1 VGKKSADAGRE
12 AAIAH
17 GDAMVKALQQQAKS
31 LNTLEERILFVE
43 TSVADLFLKGFEII
57 FYVSASST
65 YLEKAQKI
73 MASCLSDLSDLQAVE
88 KAVPHSVTT
97 EMGMAILTMARDLDA
112 QGRRAALDTP
122 ELADFLKTYGHR
134 NTIELDV
141 GIPTWQ
147 EDPAYVVDLVNTYI
161 DSQTYEEGLERFQK
175 AQLEAETA
183 VHRIRKTME
192 QVGEPGKAKKVHRLL
207 TDFRAMFGIRELSK
221 FYLRHGLAI
230 YRSVILDMG
239 RELAEQGR
247 LEQPE
252 DVFFVTFPD
261 IHSGEDLKPVVEKN
275 REQYALEMKRT
286 APRVLTSTG
295 ESIHAPVMAAGENA
309 LAGIPVSPGVTE
321 GRVRVLYH
329 PEEGQSLEVGD
340 ILVTTGTN
348 PSWTPLFLKLGG
360 LIMETGGPISHGSV
374 VAREYGLPAVA
385 GVVNATR
392 QLKDGQRVRINGETG
407 SVELLGA

>member
-1 VGKKSADAGRE
+1 
-12 AAIAH
+12 
-17 GDAMVKALQQQAKS
+17 M
-31 LNTLEERILFVE
+31 T
-43 TSVADLFLKGFEII
+43 
-57 FYVSASST
+57 
-65 YLEKAQKI
+65 
-73 MASCLSDLSDLQAVE
+73 DLSDLQAVE

-97 EMGMAILTMARDLDA
+97 EMGMSILRMAKDLDA
-112 QGRRAALDTP
+112 QGRRASLDTP
-122 ELADFLKTYGHR
+122 ELADFLNTYGHR

-141 GIPTWQ
+141 GIPAWQ
-147 EDPAYVVDLVNTYI
+147 EDPSYVVDLVNTCI
-161 DSQTYEEGLERFQK
+161 DSQTYDEGLQRFEK
-175 AQLEAETA
+175 AKIEADAA
-183 VHRIRKTME
+183 VHRIRKSME
-192 QVGEPGKAKKVHRLL
+192 QAGDPGKAKKVYRLL

-221 FYLRHGLAI
+221 FYLRQGLAL
-230 YRSVILDMG
+230 YRNVILDIG

-247 LEQPE
+247 LKEAS

-261 IHSGEDLKPVVEKN
+261 IRSGKGLKPVVEQN
-275 REQYALEMKRT
+275 REQYALEMNRM

-295 ESIHAPVMAAGENA
+295 ESFHAPVMKAGDTA
-309 LAGIPVSPGVTE
+309 LMGIPVSPGVTE
-321 GRVRVLYH
+321 GRVRVLHH
-329 PEEGQSLEVGD
+329 PEEGHSLEVGD

-407 SVELLGA
+407 SVELLGT

>member
-1 VGKKSADAGRE
+1 
-12 AAIAH
+12 
-17 GDAMVKALQQQAKS
+17 
-31 LNTLEERILFVE
+31 
-43 TSVADLFLKGFEII
+43 
-57 FYVSASST
+57 VSASST
-65 YLEKAQKI
+65 YLEKARKL
-73 MASCLSDLSDLQAVE
+73 MASCLTDHSDLQAVE

-97 EMGMAILTMARDLDA
+97 EMGMTILKIARDLDA
-112 QGRRAALDTP
+112 QGRRASLDTP

-134 NTIELDV
+134 NSIELDV

-147 EDPAYVVDLVNTYI
+147 EEPAYVVDLINTYI
-161 DSQTYEEGLERFQK
+161 DSKTYGEGLQRFET
-175 AQLEAETA
+175 AQQEGDAA
-183 VHRIRKTME
+183 VHRIRKAME
-192 QVGEPGKAKKVHRLL
+192 QAGAPGKAKKVHRLL

-221 FYLRHGLAI
+221 FYLRHGLAL
-230 YRSVILDMG
+230 YRRVILEMG
-239 RELAEQGR
+239 RELAEKGR
-247 LEQPE
+247 LKEAS

-261 IHSGEDLKPVVEKN
+261 IRSGKDLKPVVAEN
-275 REQYALEMKRT
+275 REQYALEMNRM

-295 ESIHAPVMAAGENA
+295 ESIHAPVMEAGENA
-309 LAGIPVSPGVTE
+309 LVGVPVSPGVTE